1 MGELRTPQI
10 RGLKVGPQSLSM
22 TDAGVDSI
30 TFDGT
35 GTEFQLKVTP
45 MPGRNLGTP
54 VVSSDGRDLTVR
66 FNAPQLP
73 VSQTARVDLRA
84 PARVP
89 TASFVP
95 PLRPRAVAPPSGD
108 IAVGT
113 MTIRNRGYLSLYGP
127 AGDAHHPRCQSARC
141 ADGAGPDGG
150 VWLCLLRCLAWQG
163 GVNSQAA

>member
-1 MGELRTPQI
+1 MIQDIGTGSDLRQQMQGQVWVGELRTGQI
-10 RGLKVGPQSLSM
+10 RGLKAGPQSLSM

-30 TFDGT
+30 IFDGT

-54 VVSSDGRDLTVR
+54 VVSSNGRDLTVR

-89 TASFVP
+89 TAPFVP

-127 AGDAHHPRCQSARC
+127 T
-141 ADGAGPDGG
+141 
-150 VWLCLLRCLAWQG
+150 VTL
-163 GVNSQAA
+163 